1 MTTKDTEAHDA
12 TPVTEAV
19 GSLVER
25 GVRPLPLWMRRAPTA
40 VCHPGTTL
48 KDAAK
53 VVREFARQV
62 KIDGHKDFA
71 RHALKI
77 AESLE
82 QMGSDGFTWAQAFE
96 LHLGKQAPARRW
108 RE

>member
-1 MTTKDTEAHDA
+1 MTTAKPTPKDALA
-12 TPVTEAV
+12 VPAV
-19 GSLVER
+19 GIPLKR
-25 GVRPLPLWMRRAPTA
+25 RVRPLPLWMRRALAA

-62 KIDGHKDFA
+62 KTDGHKDFA

-77 AESLE
+77 AGSLE
-82 QMGSDGFTWAQAFE
+82 QMGTDGFTWAQAFE
-96 LHLGKQAPARRW
+96 LDLEKQAPARRW

>member
-1 MTTKDTEAHDA
+1 MNVYSGA
-12 TPVTEAV
+12 P
-19 GSLVER
+19 LER
-25 GVRPLPLWMRRAPTA
+25 QVRPLPLWMRRAPTA
-40 VCHPGTTL
+40 VCHPGATL

-82 QMGSDGFTWAQAFE
+82 QMGTDGFTWAQAFE
-96 LHLGKQAPARRW
+96 LDDLEKQAPARR
-108 RE
+108 